1 MMNGPLFGNID
12 PAIALMIASAV
23 IATVCIAVFGGVLI
37 FGEQRQINRRMRL
50 VTQRWQPGVVVNG
63 SPNLRISQKDSALPS
78 LDKVLKRLLP
88 RREMLRRRLRRT
100 GMSISVGQYVFG
112 CIATGTVA
120 GLIAGG
126 VFDRSLPVAILGGVA
141 AGVSLPHSF
150 VGYLGRRRQKKFTA
164 QFPEAIDLIV
174 RGLKSG
180 LPVIESI
187 MTVAREMPKPVG
199 IEFQTIS
206 DSVRFGQTLED
217 ALWDAV
223 PRIDTPEFK
232 FFVVS
237 IAVQRETGGNLAETL
252 QNLSDVLRSRRQMK
266 MKIKAMA
273 SEPKASA
280 WILGSLPFIMFAII
294 FFVNTGYV
302 MTLFTDPRGTTLIGF
317 GLLSQFIG
325 IVIMAKMVRFEI

>member
-1 MMNGPLFGNID
+1 MENSLFATID
-12 PAIALMIASAV
+12 PAVALMIASAV

-37 FGEQRQINRRMRL
+37 FGEHRQTNKRMTNM
-50 VTQRWQPGVVVNG
+50 VQRWQPGVIVNG
-63 SPNLRISQKDSALPS
+63 APSMRISQKDSALPS
-78 LDKVLKRLLP
+78 IDKILKRVLP

-100 GMSISVGQYVFG
+100 GRSISVGQYVFA
-112 CIATGTVA
+112 CFGT
-120 GLIAGG
+120 GLISGLAQ
-126 VFDRSLPVAILGGVA
+126 VFLFDVAVPVAVLGAIASGIA
-141 AGVSLPHSF
+141 LPHGF

-164 QFPEAIDLIV
+164 QFPEGIDLIV
-174 RGLKSG
+174 RGLRSG

-199 IEFQTIS
+199 TEFQTIS

-252 QNLSDVLRSRRQMK
+252 ENLSEVLRSRRQMK

-280 WILGSLPFIMFAII
+280 WILGSLPFIMFGII

-317 GLLSQFIG
+317 GLLSQTIG
-325 IVIMAKMVRFEI
+325 ILIMAKMVRFEI

>member
-1 MMNGPLFGNID
+1 MFGSVD
-12 PAIALMIASAV
+12 PSVAVMIASV
-23 IATVCIAVFGGVLI
+23 VLATVCISVVGGILV
-37 FGEQRQINRRMRL
+37 FGEQRQTNKRMAVMMR
-50 VTQRWQPGVVVNG
+50 RWQPRVAADGTPTVRLAQYDSSLPTVD
-63 SPNLRISQKDSALPS
+63 RI
-78 LDKVLKRLLP
+78 LKRLLP

-100 GMSISVGQYVFG
+100 GRAITVGQYLVG
-112 CIATGTVA
+112 CVVVGVLA
-120 GLIAGG
+120 GLAM
-126 VFDRSLPVAILGGVA
+126 FSLFGMSGPVSVLGGCA
-141 AGVSLPHSF
+141 AGVALPHLF
-150 VGYLGRRRQKKFTA
+150 VGHLGRRRQKKFTS

-174 RGLKSG
+174 RGLRSG
-180 LPVIESI
+180 LPVVESI

-199 IEFQTIS
+199 AEFQTIS
-206 DSVRFGQTLED
+206 DAVRFGQTLED

-252 QNLSDVLRSRRQMK
+252 ENLADVVRKRRQMK

-280 WILGSLPFIMFAII
+280 WILGSLPFIMFGII

-302 MTLFTDPRGTTLIGF
+302 MTLFIDPRGSTLIGF

-325 IVIMAKMVRFEI
+325 VAIMAKMVRFEI

>member
-1 MMNGPLFGNID
+1 MGASVFNTMD
-12 PAIALMIASAV
+12 PAVALMIASAV
-23 IATVCIAVFGGVLI
+23 VATVALAIFGGVLL
-37 FGEQRQINRRMRL
+37 FGEHRHTSKRL
-50 VTQRWQPGVVVNG
+50 THVVQRWQPGVSVDG
-63 SPNLRISQKDSALPS
+63 KASLRISQKDSSLPS
-78 LDKVLKRLLP
+78 IDRMLKRILP

-112 CIATGTVA
+112 CVATGFFSGLVQVGLFDVA
-120 GLIAGG
+120 
-126 VFDRSLPVAILGGVA
+126 LPVAILGATASGLAV
-141 AGVSLPHSF
+141 PHLL
-150 VGYLGRRRQKKFTA
+150 VGHLGRRRQKKFTA
-164 QFPEAIDLIV
+164 QFPEGIDLIV
-174 RGLKSG
+174 RGLRSG

-199 IEFQTIS
+199 SEFQTIS

-252 QNLSDVLRSRRQMK
+252 ENLSDVLRSRRQMK

-280 WILGSLPFIMFAII
+280 WILGSLPFIMFGII

-317 GLLSQFIG
+317 GLLSQTIG
-325 IVIMAKMVRFEI
+325 ILIMAKMVRFEI

>member
-1 MMNGPLFGNID
+1 MMDGTIFASID
-12 PAIALMIASAV
+12 LAVALMIASAV
-23 IATVCIAVFGGVLI
+23 IATVCIAVFGGVLV
-37 FGEQRQINRRMRL
+37 FGEQRQTNKRMTS
-50 VTQRWQPGVVVNG
+50 VVQRWQPGAIADG
-63 SPNLRISQKDSALPS
+63 SPSLRISQKDSALPS
-78 LDKVLKRLLP
+78 IDKILKRVLP
-88 RREMLRRRLRRT
+88 RREVLRRRLRRT
-100 GMSISVGQYVFG
+100 GLSISVGQYVFACLG
-112 CIATGTVA
+112 TGVIS
-120 GLIAGG
+120 GLIQVV
-126 VFDRSLPVAILGGVA
+126 VFDVAVAVAILGATASGLA
-141 AGVSLPHSF
+141 LPHSF

-164 QFPEAIDLIV
+164 QFPEGIDLIV
-174 RGLKSG
+174 RGLRSG

-199 IEFQTIS
+199 TEFQTIS

-252 QNLSDVLRSRRQMK
+252 ENLSEVLRSRRQMK

-280 WILGSLPFIMFAII
+280 WILGSLPFIMFGII

-317 GLLSQFIG
+317 GLLSQTIG
-325 IVIMAKMVRFEI
+325 ILIMAKMVRFEI